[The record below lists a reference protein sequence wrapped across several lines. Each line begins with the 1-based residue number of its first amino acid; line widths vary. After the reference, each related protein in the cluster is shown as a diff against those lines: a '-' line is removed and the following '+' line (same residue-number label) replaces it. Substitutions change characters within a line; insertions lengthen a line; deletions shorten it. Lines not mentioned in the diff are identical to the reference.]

1 MQTNQQ
7 TLSGKSALVT
17 GSALRVGACFN
28 RRLHAAGADII
39 IHYNSSASAAEALAA
54 ELNALRA
61 NSAIT
66 LQADLCETESLSH
79 LVERAADFKDR
90 LDILVNNGSSYY
102 PTAPGATT
110 LAQWD
115 NLIGTNLRAP
125 YFLAQA
131 ALPWLRESHG
141 CIVNMVDIN
150 AETPLDGYPV
160 YCAAKA
166 GLVMLTRS
174 LAKELGPEIRVNAI
188 APGPILWPEGEAA
201 IDDEEKARIL
211 RDEVVLQRMGAPDNL
226 ADALL
231 FFCQPSASFVTG
243 QVLAVDGGRS
253 L

>member
-1 MQTNQQ
+1 MQMNQQ
-7 TLSGKSALVT
+7 TLSGKTALVT

-28 RRLHAAGADII
+28 RRLHAAGADVV
-39 IHYNSSASAAEALAA
+39 IHYNRSDDAAIALAE
-54 ELNALRA
+54 ELNKARPG
-61 NSAIT
+61 SAIT
-66 LQADLCETESLSH
+66 VQADLCDDSSLTG
-79 LVERAADFKDR
+79 LVSAATDFKGR

-102 PTAPGATT
+102 PTSVGDTT
-110 LAQWD
+110 AAQWD

-125 YFLAQA
+125 YFLSQA
-131 ALPWLRESHG
+131 AQPWLRESHG

-150 AETPLDGYPV
+150 GEAPLPGYAV

-166 GLVMLTRS
+166 GLIMLTRA

-188 APGPILWPEGEAA
+188 APGPILWPEGDAA
-201 IDDEEKARIL
+201 IDEEEKSRIL
-211 RDEVVLQRMGAPDNL
+211 REEVVLQRMGAPDNL
-226 ADALL
+226 ADALM